1 MRQRITVVSTATCIM
16 YVTITSYMTVTQFV
30 ERLTSNVYL
39 SKAAIIAR
47 FARSS
52 KSHDAVEWRKWMIN
66 NAQRC
71 ASYNHAASGSDQ
83 MLEYRRLPEASFR
96 RQSSVCRV
104 YLHRPGTGTGCLYI
118 SQQSGPSDAS
128 NLRL

>member
-1 MRQRITVVSTATCIM
+1 M
-16 YVTITSYMTVTQFV
+16 

-47 FARSS
+47 FTRSS

-83 MLEYRRLPEASFR
+83 DVRVSKTSGGKLPA
-96 RQSSVCRV
+96 VV
-104 YLHRPGTGTGCLYI
+104 ICL
-118 SQQSGPSDAS
+118 
-128 NLRL
+128 